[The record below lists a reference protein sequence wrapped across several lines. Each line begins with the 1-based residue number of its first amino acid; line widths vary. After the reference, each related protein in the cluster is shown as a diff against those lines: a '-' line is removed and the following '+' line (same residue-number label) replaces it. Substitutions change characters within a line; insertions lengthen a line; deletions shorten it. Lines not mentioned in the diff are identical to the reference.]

1 MTEANDGASGST
13 EDKAAGGF
21 ARWLSDRNRTLL
33 LATAIGAI
41 GIMAGGW
48 FAGSG
53 LVRMKEAE
61 RSVTVRGLAERDVRA
76 DLASWTISYSASAG
90 DLSSAQAEAAADTS
104 AIRAYFRELGFPANA
119 LTAAGVSVS
128 SYSNNGV
135 PVFTVQQRLQ
145 FRTTD
150 IARAQRAVAQQFD
163 LVERG
168 VSLAEGSAMQ
178 YAFTGL
184 NAIKPPMIAAATQD
198 ARRSAEQF
206 ARDSGAAVGRIRS
219 ATQGYLEITARDGVS
234 ENYGVTDTPDK
245 RVRVVTTVEYYLD

>member
-1 MTEANDGASGST
+1 MAQDDVASSGKITS
-13 EDKAAGGF
+13 
-21 ARWLSDRNRTLL
+21 WLNDRNRTLL
-33 LATAIGAI
+33 IATIIGAV
-41 GIMAGGW
+41 GIMLGGW

-61 RSVTVRGLAERDVRA
+61 RTVTVRGLAERDVRA
-76 DLASWTISYSASAG
+76 DLASWTISYGATAG
-90 DLSSAQAEAAADTS
+90 DLASAQADAAADTA
-104 AIRAYFRELGFPANA
+104 AIRAYFRDLGFPDTA
-119 LTAAGVSVS
+119 LAAAGVSVN
-128 SYSNNGV
+128 SYVNNGV
-135 PVFTVQQRLQ
+135 PTFTVQQRLQ

-150 IARAQRAVAQQFD
+150 IARAQRAVARQFD
-163 LVERG
+163 LVARG
-168 VSLAEGSAMQ
+168 VSIAEGSTMQ

-206 ARDSGAAVGRIRS
+206 AQDSGAGVGRIRS
-219 ATQGYLEITARDGVS
+219 ATQGYFEVTARDGAS